1 MYYITA
7 LIIIDMIIKA
17 ETNQNKL
24 SFVILLCVQSV
35 LLGTL
40 QECSFCLEAVKGSQ
54 VKSFLKHAL
63 LNLSS
68 CTVWLFKD

>member
-24 SFVILLCVQSV
+24 SLVILLCVQSV

-54 VKSFLKHAL
+54 VKNFPQTCSTKSFILHSL
-63 LNLSS
+63 
-68 CTVWLFKD
+68 VI